1 MLEFSFKFMYV
12 ECLKTSSNCGEVF
25 EKKKYC
31 ISGHPKN
38 VAHQLAFQKILHV
51 SWPFMKCDL
60 FILIK

>member
-1 MLEFSFKFMYV
+1 MYV

-38 VAHQLAFQKILHV
+38 VAHQLASLYLSK
-51 SWPFMKCDL
+51 
-60 FILIK
+60 LIRDSKT

>member
-1 MLEFSFKFMYV
+1 MYV

-38 VAHQLAFQKILHV
+38 VAHQLIIYSYSRETILKKYTV
-51 SWPFMKCDL
+51 DVT
-60 FILIK
+60 